1 MTMKTS
7 AVVIPLQTQTPHRA
21 LMCSACGASAEAACD
36 CGAPYERAGARAAKA
51 IANNPRK
58 SDRAIAAE
66 IGVGK
71 DTVSRTRNKTGGA
84 DAPPG
89 KRTGKDGKKYPA
101 KRKPAPVISDPVKDI
116 NAFHHEAVTFLTDY
130 SQRFEAWIDSA
141 PLINADG
148 KATLM
153 QAFYLCSDG
162 FARLA
167 QKLDGR

>member
-1 MTMKTS
+1 MKSS
-7 AVVIPLQTQTPHRA
+7 AVVLPLKTHNSRRW

-36 CGAPYERAGARAAKA
+36 CGAPYKSANEHAAKA
-51 IANNPRK
+51 IARNPNK
-58 SDRAIAAE
+58 SNRAIAAD
-66 IGVGK
+66 VGISDK
-71 DTVSRTRNKTGGA
+71 TVAKARRKTGA
-84 DAPPG
+84 EKSAPE
-89 KRTGKDGKKYPA
+89 KRAGKDGKSYPA

-116 NAFHHEAVTFLTDY
+116 NAFHQQAVTFLTDY
-130 SQRFEAWIDSA
+130 SRRFDAWLDSA

-148 KATLM
+148 KATLS